1 MLRHTFT
8 DVLIGVSMNVYEIVF
23 SAELVA
29 GAQPEK
35 VRANLGKL
43 FQADAERLELLFS
56 GRRLVLKNNLDAAT
70 AEKYRATLERAGAV
84 VQVLEMNVPP
94 PMEEVELAP
103 PPDEPTW
110 LRKASGST
118 GRLQIKPRDAYMA
131 AFMDVDAPD
140 YSVADTGADMSEAKP
155 EPVAPLLDLS
165 RLSLAPPGSDM
176 GQAVQTVSKAPPD
189 TSHLRVIPE

>member
-1 MLRHTFT
+1 
-8 DVLIGVSMNVYEIVF
+8 MNLYEIVF

-43 FQADAERLELLFS
+43 FNADAERLDLLFS

-70 AEKYRATLERAGAV
+70 AEKYRATLERAGALV
-84 VQVLEMNVPP
+84 RVLEMNTPL

-103 PPDEPTW
+103 PPDAPNW
-110 LRKASGST
+110 LRKTPASP

-131 AFMDVDAPD
+131 AFVDVDAPD
-140 YSVADTGADMSEAKP
+140 YSVAEAGVELLPDKP
-155 EPVAPLLDLS
+155 KPVAPLLDLS
-165 RLSLAPPGSDM
+165 HLSLAPVGSDM
-176 GQAVQTVSKAPPD
+176 GQVEKPESQEAPD
-189 TSHLRVIPE
+189 TSHLKIIPE

>member
-1 MLRHTFT
+1 M
-8 DVLIGVSMNVYEIVF
+8 DVLTGVSMSVYEIVF

-43 FQADAERLELLFS
+43 FNADAERLELLFS

-70 AEKYRATLERAGAV
+70 AEKYRATLERAGARV
-84 VQVLEMNVPP
+84 HVLEMNTPL

-103 PPDEPTW
+103 PPDAPTW
-110 LRKASGST
+110 LRKSQATPQSGT

-131 AFMDVDAPD
+131 AFESVDAPD
-140 YSVADTGADMSEAKP
+140 YSVAEAGVDLLPAKP
-155 EPVAPLLDLS
+155 QPAAPLLDLS
-165 RLSLAPPGSDM
+165 RFSLAPVGSDM
-176 GQAVQTVSKAPPD
+176 GHVERPESQAAPD
-189 TSHLRVIPE
+189 TSHLKVIPE

>member
-1 MLRHTFT
+1 
-8 DVLIGVSMNVYEIVF
+8 MNVYEIVF

-35 VRANLGKL
+35 VRANLAKL

-70 AEKYRATLERAGAV
+70 AEKYRATLERAGARV
-84 VQVLEMNVPP
+84 HILEMNAPP

-103 PPDEPTW
+103 PPDAPTW
-110 LRKASGST
+110 LRKSPISQ

-131 AFMDVDAPD
+131 AFVDVDAPD
-140 YSVADTGADMSEAKP
+140 YSVAEAGVDLMPGKP
-155 EPVAPLLDLS
+155 RPVAPSLDLS
-165 RLSLAPPGSDM
+165 RLSLAPVGADM
-176 GQAVQTVSKAPPD
+176 GQADKPAPDAAPD
-189 TSHLRVIPE
+189 TSHLRILSD

>member
-1 MLRHTFT
+1 M
-8 DVLIGVSMNVYEIVF
+8 SVYEIVF

-43 FQADAERLELLFS
+43 FNADAERLELLFS

-70 AEKYRATLERAGAV
+70 AEKYRATLERAGARV
-84 VQVLEMNVPP
+84 HVLEMNTPL

-103 PPDEPTW
+103 PPDAPTW
-110 LRKASGST
+110 LRKSQATPQSGT

-131 AFMDVDAPD
+131 AFASVDAPD
-140 YSVADTGADMSEAKP
+140 YSVAEAGSTCCLPNLSPLRRCWIFPDLAWHRWAATWAMSKGP
-155 EPVAPLLDLS
+155 SHKLLPIL
-165 RLSLAPPGSDM
+165 L
-176 GQAVQTVSKAPPD
+176 T
-189 TSHLRVIPE
+189 

>member
-1 MLRHTFT
+1 M
-8 DVLIGVSMNVYEIVF
+8 SVYEIVF

-43 FQADAERLELLFS
+43 FNADAERLELLFS

-70 AEKYRATLERAGAV
+70 AEKYRATLERAGARV
-84 VQVLEMNVPP
+84 HVLEMNTPL

-103 PPDEPTW
+103 PPDAPTW
-110 LRKASGST
+110 LRKSPASPQPGA

-131 AFMDVDAPD
+131 AFENVDAPD
-140 YSVADTGADMSEAKP
+140 YSVAEAGADLLPAKAQP
-155 EPVAPLLDLS
+155 AAPLLDLS
-165 RLSLAPPGSDM
+165 RLSLAPVGSDM
-176 GQAVQTVSKAPPD
+176 GQAERPESQAAPD
-189 TSHLRVIPE
+189 TSYLKIIPE